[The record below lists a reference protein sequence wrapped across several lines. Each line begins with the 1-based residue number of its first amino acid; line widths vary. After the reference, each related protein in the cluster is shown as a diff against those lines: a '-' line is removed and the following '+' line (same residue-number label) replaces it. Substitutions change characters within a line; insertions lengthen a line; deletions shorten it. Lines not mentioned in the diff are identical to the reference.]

1 MKRIALRL
9 RGFVEGG
16 IRANI
21 KIEIVVIYVF
31 LPLLLLS
38 FALPAFGCSIGTNNS
53 SSQENIFTLGNVGL
67 LSPDSS
73 ADIYYANQAA
83 KLAFDNY
90 NYYYGD
96 YSGPGNQPIG
106 VYQYVNSQ
114 ATASELK
121 YTLEYENR
129 VQLTS
134 HGYIGLKG
142 SVIDLYGSTDLA
154 PDNSQYWAYKGVCQ
168 LIVLCACDSMGS
180 GGGNTDTRLARA
192 IKDTTSAKMVVG
204 FSGTA
209 DVWAAAY
216 LCINFWWSHIAGLRN
231 SYGGYGGYDG
241 VTSFARAKEFLQAYI
256 NDATASTDLLI
267 SFLLGGFFGVALGPL
282 EGAAASLFEG
292 ILHFEFQSG
301 ISNALLHNWLNNM
314 YTTMNNFT
322 YMNDGQYI
330 PSMTPISG
338 DGGGGG
344 IIITP
349 Y

>member
-1 MKRIALRL
+1 MK
-9 RGFVEGG
+9 GG
-16 IRANI
+16 IRTNI
-21 KIEIVVIYVF
+21 KTEIVVIYVV

-38 FALPAFGCSIGTNNS
+38 FALPAFEGSIGTNNS
-53 SSQENIFTLGNVGL
+53 SNNENIFTLGKVGL
-67 LSPDSS
+67 LSPSSS
-73 ADIYYANQAA
+73 ADIYYAHTAA
-83 KLAFDNY
+83 KLAFTEY
-90 NYYYGD
+90 NYLYGD

-106 VYQYVNSQ
+106 VYQYVNSL

-129 VQLTS
+129 VQITS
-134 HGYIGLKG
+134 HGSIGSKG

-192 IKDTTSAKMVVG
+192 IKDSTSVKMVVG

-231 SYGGYGGYDG
+231 IYGGYGGYDG
-241 VTSFARAKEFLQAYI
+241 VTSFARAREFLQDYI
-256 NDATASTDLLI
+256 NDAETSLDLLI
-267 SFLLGGFFGVALGPL
+267 DFLLGGFFGVTLDALR
-282 EGAAASLFEG
+282 GAAASLFEG
-292 ILHFEFQSG
+292 ILHFEFQNG
-301 ISNALLHNWLNNM
+301 ISDLLLRGWLNNM
-314 YTTMNNFT
+314 YTTMNNFV
-322 YMNDGQYI
+322 YMNDGEYVS
-330 PSMTPISG
+330 SMTPISG
-338 DGGGGG
+338 GGGGGG